1 MERIRGW
8 WMDEEEWGLLLDN
21 PYKKQNPLGR
31 EIEYFSGVWI
41 NSVWILCFCVWHICL
56 PILLQPPVWKKGT
69 DAQLRLWLSMHV
81 TQLLAEAFH
90 QYFFKMWHVY
100 IVLLT
105 NSSEFRKIPLG
116 ILIRTFKD
124 SPYKLCSIMR
134 RSQRN
139 LKEHQKDQ
147 NQNICTVLSVFSYG

>member
-1 MERIRGW
+1 M
-8 WMDEEEWGLLLDN
+8 
-21 PYKKQNPLGR
+21 KKS
-31 EIEYFSGVWI
+31 EVYFWTTLIKSKIHSEGKLNTSVDLWI
-41 NSVWILCFCVWHICL
+41 NSVWICVFVSGTSVFRSS
-56 PILLQPPVWKKGT
+56 LQPPVWKKGT

>member
-1 MERIRGW
+1 MKKSEVYFWTTLIKSKIHSEGKLNTSV
-8 WMDEEEWGLLLDN
+8 ECGLIQCGFVFLCLAHLSSD
-21 PYKKQNPLGR
+21 PLAAT
-31 EIEYFSGVWI
+31 
-41 NSVWILCFCVWHICL
+41 SV
-56 PILLQPPVWKKGT
+56 KKGR
-69 DAQLRLWLSMHV
+69 DALLRLWLSMHV

-139 LKEHQKDQ
+139 LKEHQKDP
-147 NQNICTVLSVFSYG
+147 NQNICNVLSVFSYG